1 MQKLKAALVL
11 TVVVLAIAGCRDDE
25 NKRLAEMAERTLER
39 QAEQE
44 ARNTELQTQVAEGT
58 RELVE
63 SDAAAREAIVDLH
76 RDLQAEWALIGGQR
90 DLLESERRQIA
101 SARNREPIIAEAI
114 KGTGLLVACLVPLL
128 IALKILHR
136 CDHTEDTAAMAEL
149 LLNDRIAD
157 KPTLKRLVGFT
168 PQKSND
174 PPVRRLSVNR
184 RGDHDNQPT

>member
-1 MQKLKAALVL
+1 MQKIKTVL
-11 TVVVLAIAGCRDDE
+11 MLTIVVLAIAGCRDDE

-44 ARNTELQTQVAEGT
+44 ARNTELQRQVAEGT

-76 RDLQAEWALIGGQR
+76 RDLQAEWAFIGEQR
-90 DLLESERRQIA
+90 DLLETERREIA

-136 CDHTEDTAAMAEL
+136 SNHTEDTAAMAEL
-149 LLNDRIAD
+149 LLNDRVAD
-157 KPTLKRLVGFT
+157 KPTLKRLVGST
-168 PQKSND
+168 PQRSSD
-174 PPVRRLSVNR
+174 PPIRRLSVNR
-184 RGDHDNQPT
+184 RGDHDIQPT